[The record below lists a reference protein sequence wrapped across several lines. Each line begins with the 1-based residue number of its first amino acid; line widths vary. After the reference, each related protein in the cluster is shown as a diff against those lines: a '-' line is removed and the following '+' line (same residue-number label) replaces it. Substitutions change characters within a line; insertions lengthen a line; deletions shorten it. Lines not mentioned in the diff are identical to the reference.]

1 MTKLIVNGKL
11 IYELTHDELVNW
23 VNDKT
28 NLEKI
33 QLIETLCNLLHEAE
47 DQIEMLHD
55 IIRN

>member
-11 IYELTHDELVNW
+11 IYELTHDELTNW
-23 VNDKT
+23 IKDKT

>member
-23 VNDKT
+23 FNDKT

>member
-23 VNDKT
+23 FNDKS